1 MTAIAVGLGTL
12 LAAVMKVLVARR
24 VNKEDREEMEKCQNK
39 TVQVNDEKLNS
50 GTLIVLM
57 PVLCNIIS
65 QAK

>member
-1 MTAIAVGLGTL
+1 MHGVTAIAVGLGTL

-50 GTLIVLM
+50 EL
-57 PVLCNIIS
+57 
-65 QAK
+65 